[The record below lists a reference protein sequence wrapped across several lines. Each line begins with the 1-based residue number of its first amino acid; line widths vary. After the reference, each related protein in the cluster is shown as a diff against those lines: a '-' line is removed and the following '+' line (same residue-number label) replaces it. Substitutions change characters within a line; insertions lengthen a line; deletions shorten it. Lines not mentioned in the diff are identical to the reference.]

1 MFWALGV
8 FSYLNNGVSLYLSF
22 RSAFQNVMKICG
34 PLNMKMSLRNCG
46 QIASLR
52 TLKSE
57 RLSWGAKHFE
67 NVLREEFSSKA
78 TSVDPASNKKDD
90 AILNTADHHPIE
102 NKIPTSVASSKN
114 VAEIQKWWDDEGG
127 MMEVEKAKK
136 NSSAI
141 FSPKAQKFVDIPYDS
156 WTGCPQKDQN
166 HALRYVLIECWGAF
180 TIDTD
185 C

>member
-1 MFWALGV
+1 
-8 FSYLNNGVSLYLSF
+8 
-22 RSAFQNVMKICG
+22 MKICG

-114 VAEIQKWWDDEGG
+114 EAEIQKWWDDEGG